1 MTRVRLS
8 ICILAVLI
16 TISAVSGRIV
26 DDSCSRLIASSD
38 HVWELYASGRREA
51 AYQEAERL
59 EQDWEG
65 FRKGAAVLLDNGKLT
80 EIDRVCS
87 RVVFLV
93 ESDSEELHSELMELR
108 HMAEALRAGELPFLT
123 SIL

>member
-1 MTRVRLS
+1 MGTVCLRPP
-8 ICILAVLI
+8 
-16 TISAVSGRIV
+16 G
-26 DDSCSRLIASSD
+26 
-38 HVWELYASGRREA
+38 A

-108 HMAEALRAGELPFLT
+108 HMAEALRAGSCRSLPVFCEGFAKMCK
-123 SIL
+123 SS